1 MLLFTQLTN
10 PNVQTQMYANSRATT
25 SRDYIHARDIAK
37 QEQVQ
42 DIMQRA
48 LGNQLVSGIMFSH
61 QENRYTHGL
70 DHRSCSSYKQAEARK
85 QKLAAWGSQGND
97 TTVGSRL
104 EAWKNIMIQHM
115 LQSLYRIIS
124 NKSLPNLQSSK
135 GTPWKKKQM
144 RWLLLKAPGKN
155 ITWNH
160 PSTLNK

>member
-1 MLLFTQLTN
+1 MEANSETSEWKGEQRTLANTIIYMVRSSPMLLFTQLTN

-85 QKLAAWGSQGND
+85 QKLAA
-97 TTVGSRL
+97 
-104 EAWKNIMIQHM
+104 
-115 LQSLYRIIS
+115 
-124 NKSLPNLQSSK
+124 
-135 GTPWKKKQM
+135 
-144 RWLLLKAPGKN
+144 
-155 ITWNH
+155 
-160 PSTLNK
+160 